1 MKNRIKSIKSVNFKN
16 LHSSLFDAKF
26 LVYSFSKFILLAY
39 FLYFPVLVYKIIGYD
54 KSARNISFL

>member
-1 MKNRIKSIKSVNFKN
+1 MKNRIKSIKSLNF
-16 LHSSLFDAKF
+16 SLFDAKF

-39 FLYFPVLVYKIIGYD
+39 FLYFLVLVYKFIGYD